1 MYSEARNA
9 VQVIYILGRW
19 LNAHNRRGQP
29 AIKRLLGGR
38 EKVGGRRA
46 IQRTREGHLIVG

>member
-19 LNAHNRRGQP
+19 LKAQNRRGQP
-29 AIKRLLGGR
+29 AIKRLFLGGKKSADR
-38 EKVGGRRA
+38 ELYKEQGKDS
-46 IQRTREGHLIVG
+46 